1 VISPADSQDVTDVNY
16 YLEKL
21 PDGYAL
27 FETDRTGGEGQS
39 YKRLFGHPTGKYY
52 DSAKRF
58 EVHFKWLMNRME
70 GDCECVLCSSKKP
83 PVVRRSEAFRLD
95 PKTVSR
101 PGSRTQSRELH
112 FLQREDSSKFPARL
126 VILCELIDGHLGT
139 RSKSAT
145 GLASERGEF
154 Q

>member
-1 VISPADSQDVTDVNY
+1 VLQQLPLMSSAQEDHLLSLRIAALSPWFSLANSQDVTDVNY

-83 PVVRRSEAFRLD
+83 LAVRRSEVLRLD

-112 FLQREDSSKFPARL
+112 LLQREGSSKFL
-126 VILCELIDGHLGT
+126 T
-139 RSKSAT
+139 
-145 GLASERGEF
+145 
-154 Q
+154 

>member
-1 VISPADSQDVTDVNY
+1 VHCRSQSAISLANSQDVADVNY

-21 PDGYAL
+21 PDGFAL

-83 PVVRRSEAFRLD
+83 VVARRSEVFRFD
-95 PKTVSR
+95 SRTVSR
-101 PGSRTQSRELH
+101 PESRTQSRELH
-112 FLQREDSSKFPARL
+112 FLQRADSRKL
-126 VILCELIDGHLGT
+126 LM
-139 RSKSAT
+139 
-145 GLASERGEF
+145 
-154 Q
+154 

>member
-1 VISPADSQDVTDVNY
+1 VYCRSQPVISLANSQDVTDVNY

-58 EVHFKWLMNRME
+58 QVHFKWLMSRME

-83 PVVRRSEAFRLD
+83 PVVRRSDIFRHD

-101 PGSRTQSRELH
+101 PESRTLSRELH
-112 FLQREDSSKFPARL
+112 LLQREDSSKLL
-126 VILCELIDGHLGT
+126 V
-139 RSKSAT
+139 
-145 GLASERGEF
+145 
-154 Q
+154 

>member
-1 VISPADSQDVTDVNY
+1 VISLANSQGVTDVNY

-27 FETDRTGGEGQS
+27 FETDRTSGEGQS

-58 EVHFKWLMNRME
+58 QVHFKWLMSLME
-70 GDCECVLCSSKKP
+70 GDCECVLCGSKKP
-83 PVVRRSEAFRLD
+83 PVVRRSEVFRFD

-101 PGSRTQSRELH
+101 PESRTLSRDLH
-112 FLQREDSSKFPARL
+112 FLQREDSSKFVD
-126 VILCELIDGHLGT
+126 VIRNSLRADKWTSRYKVEVSNRPCIG
-139 RSKSAT
+139 
-145 GLASERGEF
+145 ER
-154 Q
+154 